1 MEYAEGRPGRVFVMR
16 VDDGEELLG
25 TITEFLKEKE
35 VTSGAV
41 FFLGALK
48 EGNLVVGPK
57 EPVIPPVPCSIIVE
71 GGWEMIGIGT
81 VYPGGDGPSIHIHTS
96 MGRKDKSVTGCLREF
111 AEVYLVA
118 EVIILEFTG
127 ISVARV
133 LNTDMGIHLPVFNNH
148 SASGLSFNP
157 EKD

>member
-25 TITEFLKEKE
+25 TITQFLKEKG
-35 VTSGAV
+35 VASGAI

-48 EGNLVVGPK
+48 KGKLVVGPK
-57 EPVIPPVPCSIIVE
+57 EPVIPPVPNGIIIE
-71 GGWEMIGIGT
+71 GGWEMIGMGT

-96 MGRKDKSVTGCLREF
+96 AGRKDQSVTGCLREF
-111 AEVYLVA
+111 ANIYLVA

-133 LNTDMGIHLPVFNNH
+133 LNPDMGIHIPVFNNR
-148 SASGLSFNP
+148 SVSCRSNLP